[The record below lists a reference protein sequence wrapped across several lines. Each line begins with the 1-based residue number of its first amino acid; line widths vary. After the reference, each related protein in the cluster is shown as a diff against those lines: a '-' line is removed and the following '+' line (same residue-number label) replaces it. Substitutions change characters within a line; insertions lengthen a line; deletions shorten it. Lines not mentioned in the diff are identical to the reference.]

1 MEGVRLVTEVLLAE
15 RGRMPREGVNSLV
28 PREGVRSCLNSLVTE
43 GKQSL
48 DK

>member
-15 RGRMPREGVNSLV
+15 RGRTPRQGVRS
-28 PREGVRSCLNSLVTE
+28 REGVRSCLNSLVRE
-43 GKQSL
+43 GNQSL